1 MIKFFKKIR
10 DGINHLTHC
19 PFCHSELF
27 INEKEHSISQ
37 KKGHPILTFNLIGED
52 LLHININTD
61 EIIVDLNQTISSH
74 GYFNYGT
81 NYHGINIECTN
92 VDCSLFDFTIQLQTN
107 LDKNKINHIIL
118 NSERVSYED
127 KEGMLHEIKNVYTN
141 NTTEYTFYT
150 ETESKTKKIPLVPL
164 DFSDPEHTIQRIKKL
179 IIFS

>member
-1 MIKFFKKIR
+1 MIKVFKNIR
-10 DGINHLTHC
+10 DGINYLTNC
-19 PFCHSELF
+19 PFCGNELF
-27 INEKEHSISQ
+27 LNEKEHSISQ
-37 KKGHPILTFNLIGED
+37 KKGHPFLTFNLIGED

-61 EIIVDLNQTISSH
+61 EVFVDLNQTISSH

-81 NYHGINIECTN
+81 NYHGINIECVN

-118 NSERVSYED
+118 NSERISYED
-127 KEGMLHEIKNVYTN
+127 KQGMLHEIKNIYTS

-150 ETESKTKKIPLVPL
+150 KSESKNKKLPLVPL
-164 DFSDPEHTIQRIKKL
+164 DFNNPENTIQRIKKL